1 MMRIEINLYASLA
14 PYAPAGEGR
23 GPRFLEVEPGV
34 TIREILKRLGVPLDS
49 VKMVFLN
56 GVHGT
61 VEEVLKEGDR
71 VGVFPPVAG
80 G

>member
-1 MMRIEINLYASLA
+1 MKIEINLYASLA
-14 PYAPAGEGR
+14 SYAPGGKGR

-34 TIREILKRLGVPLDS
+34 TVRDILDRFGVPLES

-56 GVHGT
+56 GVHGE
-61 VEEVLKEGDR
+61 VGEVLKEGDR